1 MTAIVTTN
9 SVTFADSK
17 SQTSASY
24 KTFRNLIDNGDF
36 RVDNKY
42 DGTQLTISSST
53 GSGVINAQDR
63 WVAGGNNASS
73 TPGVTTQR
81 IVYNPGDTG
90 YATSNSGL
98 RIACSTYSGGGNI
111 TFGQRIEGVDC
122 ARFAGKTMT
131 FSMRMTGST
140 APVVTWSAYTPTTK
154 DTWSN
159 GTSFNGSKTL
169 IAGATGTFVTSTSSA
184 LYTASF
190 TMPTLADSM
199 KGIMLQF
206 SWPPT
211 AGGGGQ
217 YVDVTNVQLEP
228 GAIRTPFEIKPLV
241 WELKRCA
248 RFAPSY
254 WGYYY
259 DTAGTA
265 TVTTGATVLGVGVG
279 TSTAAAQ
286 YLIPLKVPTRVPTT
300 SIASPNGFLLTAN
313 NSTGG
318 GGLLGLATTSLSN
331 STEKDIIF
339 DQTGYPGFPGGSHA
353 AGNIMRLHLQ
363 NTLGVRIW
371 FTGAE
376 L

>member
-1 MTAIVTTN
+1 MTATITTN
-9 SVTFADSK
+9 SVTFGDSK
-17 SQTSASY
+17 IQTSASY

-42 DGTQLTISSST
+42 DGTALAVSQGT
-53 GSGVINAQDR
+53 GSNVLQIQDR
-63 WVAGGNNASS
+63 WIAGGNNAST
-73 TPGVTTQR
+73 TPGITTQR
-81 IVYNPGDTG
+81 TNYNPGDPG

-98 RIACSTYSGGGNI
+98 RIVCSTYSGAGNI

-131 FSMRMTGST
+131 LSMRMTALPS
-140 APVVTWSAYTPTTK
+140 AVVTWSAYTPTTK
-154 DTWSN
+154 DTWGIAS
-159 GTSFNGSKTL
+159 SFNSNKTL
-169 IAGATGTFVTSTSSA
+169 IAGATGTFSVIPGSALFTSS
-184 LYTASF
+184 F
-190 TMPTLADSM
+190 NMPAIADAM
-199 KGIMLQF
+199 KGIELQF
-206 SWPPT
+206 SWSTPSVN
-211 AGGGGQ
+211 Q
-217 YVDVTNVQLEP
+217 YLDVTNVQLES
-228 GAIRTPFEIKPLV
+228 GAIRTPFEIKPLD

-259 DTAGTA
+259 NTDGTA
-265 TVTTGATVLGVGVG
+265 TATTGLPMLGVGVG
-279 TSTAAAQ
+279 TTTAAAQ

-300 SIASPNGFLLTAN
+300 SIESPNGFLLTAN
-313 NSTGG
+313 TPSGG
-318 GGLLGLATTSLSN
+318 GGLLALASTSLAS

-339 DQTGYPGFPGGSHA
+339 NQTAYPAIPGGSHA
-353 AGNIMRLHLQ
+353 AGDLLRLHLQ